1 MKAFIHTTSENS
13 DGEKSRV
20 YSPQPNNGV
29 FSFGRDVNIAWQHG
43 INALAPYQQDGKG
56 LRDWPRTS
64 LMSRVTETWHIRIR
78 YLSTLYWLHLQHSYQ
93 SIIVAYASICTLNIL
108 HSPCYE

>member
-29 FSFGRDVNIAWQHG
+29 FSFGRDVNIAWRHG

-56 LRDWPRTS
+56 
-64 LMSRVTETWHIRIR
+64 RI
-78 YLSTLYWLHLQHSYQ
+78 
-93 SIIVAYASICTLNIL
+93 SILVWGLAQDVI
-108 HSPCYE
+108 EG